1 MGNMKIREIK
11 CENYTWVDIYN
22 PQEEDLNEIS
32 QKYNLD
38 YLLIK
43 DSLEHGHL
51 PKMEKLLKYDFFIL
65 RAYTASE
72 KEKISTVGELSNKIA
87 FFLSENHFITI
98 HRASFNFL
106 ENITQCNET
115 VYDLLIGILNKMVQ
129 SFDTPSQWHSK
140 AIDEVEKIIFLKDH
154 SRVSLEDL
162 YFQKSETRISK
173 KLLLLTENV
182 LNQINV
188 PEENKTAFQDI
199 KDRIVNLILVYDE
212 VLEDANNLMNTYMS
226 VTAQKSNNV
235 MKLLTIF
242 SAFFLPLTFIVGVYG
257 MNFRYMPEIEWRY
270 GYWVVLAFMAIIC
283 IGIFLWFKKKKI
295 M

>member
-1 MGNMKIREIK
+1 MKIREIK
-11 CENYTWVDIYN
+11 CNNYTWIDICN
-22 PQEEDLNEIS
+22 PHEEELNQIA

-38 YLLIK
+38 YLLLK

-51 PKMEKLLKYDFFIL
+51 PKIEKLIKYNFFIL
-65 RAYTASE
+65 RAYTANE
-72 KEKISTVGELSNKIA
+72 DEKISTVGELSNKIA

-106 ENITQCNET
+106 DNITQCNET
-115 VYDLLIGILNKMVQ
+115 VYDLLISILNKMVQ
-129 SFDTPSQWHSK
+129 SFDAPSQWHSK
-140 AIDEVEKIIFLKDH
+140 AIDKVEKIIFLKDH

-182 LNQINV
+182 LNQISV

-199 KDRIVNLILVYDE
+199 KDRIVNLVLVYDE

-242 SAFFLPLTFIVGVYG
+242 SAFFLPLTFIVGIYG
-257 MNFRYMPEIEWRY
+257 MNFRYMPELEWEY
-270 GYWVVLAFMAIIC
+270 GFLAVLTVMAIIC
-283 IGIFLWFKKKKI
+283 VGIFLWFKRKKI